1 MNKKLNTLLFVLGAT
16 VINIILMILILVLG
30 IVLLARILPQD
41 VNPAMG
47 QIAFLLV
54 FILSIAG
61 SFFIYHRVMK
71 LLSNKF
77 DLEKYFDPIFKGRRR
92 R

>member
-16 VINIILMILILVLG
+16 VVNIILMITLLLVAILILAR
-30 IVLLARILPQD
+30 LLPAD

-47 QIAFLLV
+47 QIAFLVV
-54 FILSIAG
+54 FVLAVIG
-61 SFFIYHRVMK
+61 SFFIYHRVMRIIAK
-71 LLSNKF
+71 RV
-77 DLEKYFDPIFKGRRR
+77 DLDRYFDPIFKPRRR

>member
-1 MNKKLNTLLFVLGAT
+1 MNKKVNTLLFVLGAT
-16 VINIILMILILVLG
+16 LVNIVLMILLLTLG
-30 IVLLARILPQD
+30 IVIVARILPQD
-41 VNPAMG
+41 VNPMLG

-92 R
+92 K